1 MASRD
6 PRLSRAK
13 LFQTVAVV
21 LFMIPCFWQLNDY
34 SDPVSVAS
42 MVGAMYFLT
51 MMQMLFNF
59 LPTVVVFQGEK
70 PIYVRERDSGMYD
83 IWIYATTKH
92 LAEMPVMLLVP
103 LLLNTCIYF
112 AIGFQ
117 NNVGEFV
124 EFYLILAMMVQAATG
139 LGYFLS
145 SVFNQET
152 TAVACVPLFNIP
164 LTLVAGY
171 LINLKGIFQQ
181 TPQKYFAWLMYFSPL
196 HYAFTGM
203 MVAQFPVDGYP
214 LTEDVLVEYGFDGR
228 SYWACFFLLTL
239 LALGCRVMVV
249 ISLML
254 QDLSFSVGASGD
266 QRNQNIVP
274 RSKPLGVTKPLN

>member
-1 MASRD
+1 
-6 PRLSRAK
+6 
-13 LFQTVAVV
+13 
-21 LFMIPCFWQLNDY
+21 
-34 SDPVSVAS
+34 

-83 IWIYATTKH
+83 IWVYAATKH
-92 LAEMPVMLLVP
+92 LAEMPIMLAVP
-103 LLLNTCIYF
+103 LLLNSCIYF
-112 AIGFQ
+112 AIGFT
-117 NNVGEFV
+117 NNIGQWCQ
-124 EFYLILAMMVQAATG
+124 FYLILAMMVQAATG
-139 LGYFLS
+139 LGYCLS
-145 SVFNQET
+145 SIFNQET

-214 LTEDVLVEYGFDGR
+214 LTERVLEEYGFAGK
-228 SYWACFFLLTL
+228 SYWACLAMLTL
-239 LALGCRVMVV
+239 LSLGLRALVV
-249 ISLML
+249 VSLWL
-254 QDLSFSVGASGD
+254 QDLTFSVGASGD
-266 QRNQNIVP
+266 RRNQDFVP
-274 RSKPLGVTKPLN
+274 RSQERDVKASGQGAFAGPNRT